1 MRAFYLPE
9 HNPMPSTYMS
19 HYDSRMPSQ
28 VKCVEC
34 CDCGRMK
41 SDPHE
46 ELCNF
51 CMQCTDVLRCASE
64 QKLIHEVESVLVPV
78 VCSTCGNRFP
88 DKLYHINHVKSV
100 HSTSD
105 KLLSGVNVK
114 SLTLPQLRE
123 ELKKR
128 GLSTTGTKQIL
139 ARRLEGRMA
148 SEVE

>member
-1 MRAFYLPE
+1 
-9 HNPMPSTYMS
+9 
-19 HYDSRMPSQ
+19 MPSQ

-46 ELCNF
+46 ELCNI

-64 QKLIHEVESVLVPV
+64 QKLIHEVEFVLLPV

-88 DKLYHINHVKSV
+88 DKLYNINYVKSV
-100 HSTSD
+100 HSTSE

-123 ELKKR
+123 ELKKEGSVLQQQNKFLQG
-128 GLSTTGTKQIL
+128 GLKGTWQV
-139 ARRLEGRMA
+139 R
-148 SEVE
+148 

>member
-1 MRAFYLPE
+1 
-9 HNPMPSTYMS
+9 
-19 HYDSRMPSQ
+19 
-28 VKCVEC
+28 
-34 CDCGRMK
+34 
-41 SDPHE
+41 
-46 ELCNF
+46 
-51 CMQCTDVLRCASE
+51 
-64 QKLIHEVESVLVPV
+64 
-78 VCSTCGNRFP
+78 
-88 DKLYHINHVKSV
+88 V

-139 ARRLEGRMA
+139 ARRLEGCMA